1 MVEAVEVGGRRLR
14 GCCYCCYS
22 ATTTSNIAGTLQ
34 PPSLP
39 FAAWSSLQPSHQ
51 YYSHEGVVGEVG
63 GMRGILMDKV
73 AVGHQNFQ
81 EELILLQNLAK
92 HQVCQEKYVT
102 KVGIVNITVCHSTY
116 PGVLICIYI
125 CYSPTLLRK
134 KSHLQAGILEALTCE

>member
-1 MVEAVEVGGRRLR
+1 MISRKKLSFSTVQTLCTSSLRQMQRRGECGRRSMVEAVEVGGRRLR

-92 HQVCQEKYVT
+92 HQVCQEKYVP
-102 KVGIVNITVCHSTY
+102 KSWNCKYHLCHST
-116 PGVLICIYI
+116 
-125 CYSPTLLRK
+125 
-134 KSHLQAGILEALTCE
+134 